1 MRRFDKRSPAI
12 AGLLVFTR
20 GAKQGRLATID
31 RTDRRPLPTEAVPRR
46 QEAWVQGPGSRVQ
59 GPGSR
64 VQGPGSRVQG
74 ANAGEQPGA
83 RPHLGKALLAP
94 VSRLPGAKRK
104 PRRQA
109 GVSMRV
115 GLPTCVGGHITCR
128 YPLSKIRGS
137 SGVMG
142 ANNVA
147 SRPELV
153 SFCGILALINVA
165 LRSYPPVGSI
175 RLKYSPARRC
185 ASASSSA
192 LRGSSSTPSWPATY
206 IGPPWSS
213 S

>member
-46 QEAWVQGPGSRVQ
+46 QEAWVQ

>member
-20 GAKQGRLATID
+20 GAKQGRLETID

-46 QEAWVQGPGSRVQ
+46 QEAWVQG
-59 GPGSR
+59 
-64 VQGPGSRVQG
+64 

-83 RPHLGKALLAP
+83 RPHLGRAPLAP

-115 GLPTCVGGHITCR
+115 GLPTRVGGHITCR
-128 YPLSKIRGS
+128 YPLRKIRGS
-137 SGVMG
+137 RGVMG

-153 SFCGILALINVA
+153 SFRGIVALINVA
-165 LRSYPPVGSI
+165 LRSYPPVASI

-192 LRGSSSTPSWPATY
+192 FSGSSSTPSWPATY